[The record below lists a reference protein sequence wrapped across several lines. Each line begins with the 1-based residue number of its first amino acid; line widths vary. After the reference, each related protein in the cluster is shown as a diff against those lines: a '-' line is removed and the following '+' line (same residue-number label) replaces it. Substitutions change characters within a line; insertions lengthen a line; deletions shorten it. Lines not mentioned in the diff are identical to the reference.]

1 MKAYPTLLLPV
12 FLLYYCF
19 CCECLPQPPINTQNL
34 QSPLLSKYS
43 VKFQP
48 VSIKIDN
55 ITQSYPVTFLNKL
68 LSSVPKRDKAI
79 DNVSISFGH
88 LDQTIVN
95 SKHNENGLTLLV
107 GRSASGKS
115 TLLRIIAQVE
125 KPVSGQ
131 MYVNDHECFKEDQS
145 HTRIAAPTTTASAA
159 KPIIIDSKPDCY
171 DTKTSVYQRIFNSI
185 PEITINIEN
194 QIYSKENIKDLK
206 ETVIIEFAQNLGFT
220 LDELH
225 SSTPADL
232 TPSQQFLFGLACT
245 CMESCF
251 ASKLLFINEENKHIV
266 IPCPVLLL
274 DELLD
279 KETSGV
285 ANKVGHGL
293 LSLSQKGAIV
303 IVATHRPQYLMN
315 VAERVVTLS
324 SGKILMTEYPNQ

>member
-1 MKAYPTLLLPV
+1 MKAYSTLILPV
-12 FLLYYCF
+12 VLLYYCF
-19 CCECLPQPPINTQNL
+19 CCESLPQPPTQNL
-34 QSPLLSKYS
+34 QPPLSNYS

-48 VSIKIDN
+48 SSIKIDN
-55 ITQSYPVTFLNKL
+55 ITQSYSVTFLLKL

-88 LDQTIVN
+88 LDQTIVT
-95 SKHNENGLTLLV
+95 SKHNKNGLTLLV

-125 KPVSGQ
+125 KPVSGH

-145 HTRIAAPTTTASAA
+145 HIRIDTPTAGAA

-194 QIYSKENIKDLK
+194 QKMFSKENIKDLK
-206 ETVIIEFAQNLGFT
+206 ETVITEFAQNLGFT

-225 SSTPADL
+225 SLTPADL
-232 TPSQQFLFGLACT
+232 TPSQQFLFGLACAS
-245 CMESCF
+245 MESCF
-251 ASKLLFINEENKHIV
+251 VSKLLINEENNNIL

-285 ANKVGHGL
+285 ANKVGHAL

-315 VAERVVTLS
+315 VAERVITLS